1 MAKRTELTVSTETI
15 GARIPTNI
23 SNCFYNPQDLQSCM
37 TPEHRSEGA
46 ILFHSLSA
54 FNSF

>member
-1 MAKRTELTVSTETI
+1 MAKRTELTVSIETI